1 MPQLPGQPKLHGYYN
16 YQNDTKGELKWTH
29 IDKTIFCGQRK
40 NHYKTPVDKKRDYF
54 VISFCK

>member
-29 IDKTIFCGQRK
+29 IDKTVFCGQRK
-40 NHYKTPVDKKRDYF
+40 NSTIFGLHRDWNSLP
-54 VISFCK
+54 IL